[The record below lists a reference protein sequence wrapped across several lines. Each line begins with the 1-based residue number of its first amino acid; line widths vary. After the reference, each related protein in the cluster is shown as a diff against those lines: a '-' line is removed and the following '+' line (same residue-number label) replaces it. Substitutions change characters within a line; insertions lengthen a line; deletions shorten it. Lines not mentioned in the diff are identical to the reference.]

1 MCQNLFFVQVLNVLQ
16 PVYNLQIPWEMDW
29 KQRPRVGKGI
39 CRHARRA
46 RPQDFRLFSKSDTP
60 FQHFLCPTGSGPDY
74 NFINSGCP
82 FHNAP
87 QILAKGVGF
96 SWIFGGQ
103 PTILGFVPTSAGWCP
118 VEWGGGSPNIFDPPP
133 EKYCEYRTTQ
143 IIGLFSF
150 SMQILWMGA
159 EVSPQNK
166 GKRGRV
172 LLFIPAPVM
181 DG

>member
-1 MCQNLFFVQVLNVLQ
+1 MFFNLCTTCKSRGRWIGSSAPGVG
-16 PVYNLQIPWEMDW
+16 
-29 KQRPRVGKGI
+29 KVGKGI
-39 CRHARRA
+39 CRHARGA

-60 FQHFLCPTGSGPDY
+60 LQHFLCSTGSGPDY
-74 NFINSGCP
+74 NFINSGCS
-82 FHNAP
+82 FYNAP

-118 VEWGGGSPNIFDPPP
+118 VEWGGGSPNIFDLPP

-159 EVSPQNK
+159 EVSPQNR
-166 GKRGRV
+166 GKRRRV

>member
-1 MCQNLFFVQVLNVLQ
+1 MCQNLFFVSGLKCSSTWAQ
-16 PVYNLQIPWEMDW
+16 PANPEGDGLVAAPPGWGRAYTGVG
-29 KQRPRVGKGI
+29 KVGKGI
-39 CRHARRA
+39 CRHARGA

-118 VEWGGGSPNIFDPPP
+118 VE
-133 EKYCEYRTTQ
+133 
-143 IIGLFSF
+143 
-150 SMQILWMGA
+150 
-159 EVSPQNK
+159 
-166 GKRGRV
+166 
-172 LLFIPAPVM
+172 
-181 DG
+181 